1 VCVGSVADG
10 TRRAERNV
18 LRDFSV
24 WTPVDRQAL
33 VPSRVIEKICSH
45 YIPYAKCVGVNRTDP
60 SLDREPRE
68 ELGDDDDDKRE
79 RLGEDE
85 RDDGGDDDG
94 DDENTNSVPRLRP
107 NAPRVPST
115 ITSLHHDDLS

>member
-1 VCVGSVADG
+1 MLS
-10 TRRAERNV
+10 
-18 LRDFSV
+18 F
-24 WTPVDRQAL
+24 
-33 VPSRVIEKICSH
+33 
-45 YIPYAKCVGVNRTDP
+45 IPYAKCVGVNRTDP